1 MPNIYTEFGSYTVG
15 ESMAHIY
22 KVLAE
27 KYSLVKENDK
37 EDIMAGLN
45 YLTSDIITSTE
56 QAEPGMVHITEL
68 LLKKFRGKVERVLL
82 DWIRDNFLNVFDWN
96 DEEFQQLIGT
106 TDEMFDEVVMFRWE
120 NTDSDEDSDEGF
132 KRQENQVLNIL
143 IRAYKNSKK

>member
-1 MPNIYTEFGSYTVG
+1 MKRD
-15 ESMAHIY
+15 IY

-27 KYSLVKENDK
+27 KYSLVKEDDK
-37 EDIMAGLN
+37 EDIMTGLN

-56 QAEPGMVHITEL
+56 QAEPGMIHITEL
-68 LLKKFRGKVERVLL
+68 LLKKFRGKVKRTLL

-96 DEEFQQLIGT
+96 NAEFEELTGT
-106 TDEMFDEVVMFRWE
+106 TDEMFDEVAMVRWE

-143 IRAYKNSKK
+143 IREYKNSKK

>member
-1 MPNIYTEFGSYTVG
+1 MKRD
-15 ESMAHIY
+15 IY

-27 KYSLVKENDK
+27 KYSLVKEDDK

-106 TDEMFDEVVMFRWE
+106 TDEMFNEVAIFRWE
-120 NTDSDEDSDEGF
+120 DSDSDGDSDEDSDEEF

-143 IRAYKNSKK
+143 IQ

>member
-1 MPNIYTEFGSYTVG
+1 MRNQ
-15 ESMAHIY
+15 Y
-22 KVLAE
+22 KILAE

-96 DEEFQQLIGT
+96 DDVDDPDAHLTGT
-106 TDEMFDEVVMFRWE
+106 TDEMFNGVAMVRWE
-120 NTDSDEDSDEGF
+120 NIRMANRREDSDEGF

-143 IRAYKNSKK
+143 IQSYKKNSKRTHDFEY

>member
-1 MPNIYTEFGSYTVG
+1 MKRD
-15 ESMAHIY
+15 IY

-45 YLTSDIITSTE
+45 YLTSDIITSIE
-56 QAEPGMVHITEL
+56 QADGDVQHITEL
-68 LLKKFRGKVERVLL
+68 LLKKFHGKVERALL

-106 TDEMFDEVVMFRWE
+106 TDEMFNEVAIFRWE
-120 NTDSDEDSDEGF
+120 DSDSDGDSDEDSDEEF

>member
-1 MPNIYTEFGSYTVG
+1 MKRD
-15 ESMAHIY
+15 IY

-27 KYSLVKENDK
+27 KYSLVKEDDK
-37 EDIMAGLN
+37 EDIMTGLN

-56 QAEPGMVHITEL
+56 QAEPGMIHITEL

-96 DEEFQQLIGT
+96 EGEEDEQLTGT
-106 TDEMFDEVVMFRWE
+106 TDEMFDEVAMVRWE

-143 IRAYKNSKK
+143 IREYKNSKK